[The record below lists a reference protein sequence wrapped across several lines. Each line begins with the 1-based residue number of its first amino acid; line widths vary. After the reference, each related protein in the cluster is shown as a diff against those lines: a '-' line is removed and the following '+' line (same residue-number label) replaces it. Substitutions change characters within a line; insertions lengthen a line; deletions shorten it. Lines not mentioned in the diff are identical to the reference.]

1 MMNDFQRSA
10 YCIRCASDGVVTGA
24 KARPVQKPNCSA
36 DPGIVAQAVDMRA
49 GAQTQNPNSES
60 PGIHEGKGRALTGQ
74 ASEDLAAGEG
84 CVHEKAKNRFGYG
97 FAHESKMKPRGVN

>member
-1 MMNDFQRSA
+1 MNDSKDPHTAFGAHQT
-10 YCIRCASDGVVTGA
+10 GVVTGA

-36 DPGIVAQAVDMRA
+36 DPGIVTQGVDMRA

-60 PGIHEGKGRALTGQ
+60 PGIHKGKGRALTGQ

-84 CVHEKAKNRFGYG
+84 CMHEKAKNRFRYG